1 MIYSILVIINSNTV
15 IFFLQIAI
23 LDVNLTST
31 PVCVNS
37 SSNVSLTC
45 TATLPH
51 DLKFPQVF
59 NWTKVFKWTRNGT
72 DITSSASDPT
82 DPMGITSV
90 STLNTPMTT
99 PGVFVFKCEVR
110 IDVMGDPVET
120 NSSSSTV
127 IVPGMKKIDKCMFTN
142 KEKFEFCY
150 CIWSGHKHE
159 ENNDNVLL
167 SVIDRGFNFLY

>member
-1 MIYSILVIINSNTV
+1 MIA
-15 IFFLQIAI
+15 IFFLHIAI

-51 DLKFPQVF
+51 ELKFPQVF
-59 NWTKVFKWTRNGT
+59 NWTKVFKWTKNGT

-82 DPMGITSV
+82 DPKGIISV

-99 PGVFVFKCEVR
+99 PGVFVFKCEVS
-110 IDVMGDPVET
+110 INVMGDPVET

-127 IVPGMKKIDKCMFTN
+127 IVPGIKRLMNACSQIKKNLSFAIVYDQAISTK
-142 KEKFEFCY
+142 K
-150 CIWSGHKHE
+150 
-159 ENNDNVLL
+159 NNGNV
-167 SVIDRGFNFLY
+167 